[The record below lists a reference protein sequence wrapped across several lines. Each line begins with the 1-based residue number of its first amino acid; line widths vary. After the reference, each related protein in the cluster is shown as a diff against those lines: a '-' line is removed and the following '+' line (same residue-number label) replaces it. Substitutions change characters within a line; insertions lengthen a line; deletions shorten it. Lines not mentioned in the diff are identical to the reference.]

1 MGAAAEPAP
10 EPAVPAP
17 SGGPGLRE
25 LVQNAPEEFR
35 CALDRKLLCDPVVSP
50 GGVVFERST
59 LVRWLQ
65 THEPVCPIIG
75 SPLRIEDCPR
85 SPEIRKQVTQWARSM
100 GRESASKRKAMKGA
114 GGA

>member
-50 GGVVFERST
+50 GGIVFERST
-59 LVRWLQ
+59 LVRWMQ
-65 THEPVCPIIG
+65 KHEAVCPITG
-75 SPLRIEDCPR
+75 MPLHVEDCVR
-85 SPEIRKQVTQWARSM
+85 SPAIRKQVTEWVRTA
-100 GRESASKRKAMKGA
+100 GREHRPRKKDRAL
-114 GGA
+114 